1 MTDSLSAAQA
11 RRVFLNAQSL
21 AKRRPARAVGEKQ
34 FREYLD
40 RQGVLQLDSVNV
52 LARAHYLPVYSR
64 YGPYDPAAFDRY
76 LWSSGENFEHWGHEA
91 SMMPIRLLPALRHRM
106 QDHAARWAQHVQET
120 FEKQDPGLVASVEKI
135 IAERGP
141 VTAADLVHLDPDA
154 GRKRGSWWDASITKQ
169 VLEYLFFTGRAAT
182 AARPNFQR
190 LYDSPERVWGEHHH
204 RPHLPPQEA
213 RQHLFDQ
220 ALAANGIGTV
230 DDIADHYRIK
240 RVPLDVLAD
249 SAVERGVARWVK
261 VEGWGEPALLAASAE
276 DPGRAA
282 GAALVSPF
290 DPLCW
295 FRDRLLR
302 MFGMHYRIEIYT
314 PAAKRQYGYYALP
327 FLLGDQMVARVD
339 LKADRKASALL
350 VQSSWLEETVA
361 PGGRRRPAAEVAA
374 ALATELRVMADWLRL
389 DDVDV
394 KPAGTLAADLLEAQS
409 AVNAASSSG
418 RHDMAVG
425 S

>member
-1 MTDSLSAAQA
+1 
-11 RRVFLNAQSL
+11 
-21 AKRRPARAVGEKQ
+21 
-34 FREYLD
+34 
-40 RQGVLQLDSVNV
+40 
-52 LARAHYLPVYSR
+52 
-64 YGPYDPAAFDRY
+64 
-76 LWSSGENFEHWGHEA
+76 
-91 SMMPIRLLPALRHRM
+91 MMPIRLLPALRHRM

-120 FEKQDPGLVASVEKI
+120 FEQQDPGLVASVEKI